1 MKRYGRLWDKVLTYE
16 NIEEAARLSALGKK
30 NKRNVRRFFS
40 HYEENLEHVFDILQS
55 GKFATAG
62 YHEKTIY
69 EPKKRVIYI
78 LPFFPDR
85 IVQHAIMNVVEPIW
99 DKIFDYHSYSC
110 RKGKGIHTAM
120 CYTNKLVNSFK
131 YVAKND
137 ISKFYPSMRHD
148 KAMYFVERKI
158 KDRRVLD
165 IFDNV
170 INSIEGDTNIPIG
183 NYMSQ
188 WIGNLYLT
196 ELDRL
201 IREKLPSHTMV
212 RYCDDFLLFS
222 NDKKELNY
230 SMSIVEDYIHNTL
243 GMKFSK
249 KDIFPT
255 TQGVDFLGYRMF
267 PGRKIL
273 LRKTT
278 VQRVKRRMKSLI
290 DDYYGGT
297 IEWNANNMG
306 KVASTIGWLQWC
318 NSHNLCLAYDIYN
331 LEKALKEEIKLRKL
345 EKKNP
350 FKTRNEI
357 IDLSKGWKIYDV

>member
-40 HYEENLEHVFDILQS
+40 NYEQNLEYVFDILQS
-55 GKFATAG
+55 GKFSTAG

-85 IVQHAIMNVVEPIW
+85 IVQHAIMNIVEPIW
-99 DKIFDYHSYSC
+99 DKLFDYHSYSC

-148 KAMYFVERKI
+148 KAMYFIERKI
-158 KDRRVLD
+158 KDKRVLD
-165 IFDNV
+165 VFDNV

-201 IREKLPSHTMV
+201 IREKLPSNTMV

-222 NDKKELNY
+222 NDKKELSY
-230 SMSIVEDYIHNTL
+230 SMSVVEDYIHNTL

-278 VQRVKRRMKSLI
+278 VHRVKKRMKSLI

-318 NSHNLCLAYDIYN
+318 NSHNLCLAYDVYN